1 MNLRNLSISFRS
13 IQRSSA
19 ETGSA
24 SAVIPPAKLPQRHV
38 EAPHPLAVPSPAKI
52 SLKNVARNYQRQQG
66 GRVDAL
72 EDINLEVGAGE
83 FLCVVGPSGCG
94 KSTLLHLI
102 AGLDKPSG
110 GDILLSGRPVNGP
123 GPDRILIFQDLGLFP
138 WLTVRDNVEFGLKM
152 KRTDKIA
159 LRSIS
164 KHYLDLVGLSQFGDS
179 YIHQLSGGMRQRV
192 ALARSLAIGPD
203 VLLMDEP
210 FAALD
215 AQTRDLLHDELER
228 IWKETRQTIIF
239 VTHNVREAARL
250 GDRVVVLTFRPGRI
264 KAEIRI
270 DLPRPRRMENA
281 NVARFASEVMDN
293 LKEEIHR
300 SVESEYRKEPVVS
313 AIPAV

>member
-1 MNLRNLSISFRS
+1 
-13 IQRSSA
+13 
-19 ETGSA
+19 
-24 SAVIPPAKLPQRHV
+24 
-38 EAPHPLAVPSPAKI
+38 
-52 SLKNVARNYQRQQG
+52 
-66 GRVDAL
+66 
-72 EDINLEVGAGE
+72 
-83 FLCVVGPSGCG
+83 
-94 KSTLLHLI
+94 
-102 AGLDKPSG
+102 
-110 GDILLSGRPVNGP
+110 LLSGRPVNGP

-152 KRTDKIA
+152 KRTDKIE

-228 IWKETRQTIIF
+228 IWKETHQTIIF

-250 GDRVVVLTFRPGRI
+250 GDRVLVLTFRPGRI

-270 DLPRPRRMENA
+270 DLPRPRSMENA

-300 SVESEYRKEPVVS
+300 SVESEYRNEPMVS
-313 AIPAV
+313 AIPNV